1 MKTLAIDIET
11 YSSVS
16 LQKAGVYAYA
26 ASSDFEILLFGYA
39 WDDGPVEVIDMAQ
52 GQKLP
57 QELQD
62 ALYDPEILK
71 TAFNA
76 SFERTCLSAF
86 MGRVTPADQ
95 WSCTAVMARELGL
108 PGSLEAVGEVIG
120 LPEDKQ
126 KSKTGKA
133 LIRYFSIPCK
143 ATKVNGERTRNLP
156 HHDPERWSLYVEYN
170 RQDVVTERAIRKRLQ
185 KFPVIPSEHDLWI
198 IDQHINDRGVGVD
211 TVLAENAVAI
221 DQIVKARLLDA
232 AKELTGLDNPKSA
245 AQLKSWIE
253 EVSGFE
259 VESLNK
265 KMIGDVRSGTDNEEV
280 HAMLDIRQGL
290 AKTSTEKYNAMLRT
304 VCPDGRIRGL
314 TQFCGAA
321 RTGRWAGR
329 LVQMQN
335 LPQNKMPDSEL
346 DAARRLVR
354 EGDLETLEMLF
365 DDTAGTLS
373 QLIRTAFIPKPG
385 CRFIVA
391 DFSAIEARV
400 LAWLADEEWRMDV
413 FNTHGKIYEA
423 SAEQMFHLPK
433 GSVKKGDPMRQKGKI
448 AELALGYGG
457 SVGAMKSMGALA
469 MGLEESELKPIVN
482 SWRAANKSITKFW
495 WDTDAAVRRCITT
508 QAPVDLP
515 HGMRLRKQGP
525 LMRLRLPNGRELSYV
540 KPRVD
545 SDDNI
550 TYMISWMNAS
560 FGYKFRVD
568 LEKNGD
574 CIRVKVDSF
583 HNWELASSIEG
594 LNLQVVR
601 ISCADAFEDR
611 AVEPLYSKNFYDLS
625 RYGRSQAFTESLEE
639 KQAACD
645 KVIARYLASD
655 RDTRTELQPS
665 AALIRRLKQRKGF
678 TNATR
683 NNIRVYRSV
692 AGYTIEM
699 AGRNGAKA
707 KSELIRLPGTK

>member
-1 MKTLAIDIET
+1 MRTLAIDIET

-16 LQKAGVYAYA
+16 LQKSGVYAYA
-26 ASSDFEILLFGYA
+26 ASPDFEILLFGYS
-39 WDDGPVEVIDMAQ
+39 WDGGSVEVIDLAQ
-52 GQKLP
+52 GEKLTR
-57 QELQD
+57 ELLD
-62 ALYDPEILK
+62 ALCDPNILK

-76 SFERTCLSAF
+76 SFERTCLAAY
-86 MGRVTPADQ
+86 MGQPMPPEQ
-95 WSCTAVMARELGL
+95 WSCTAVMSRELGL
-108 PGSLEAVGEVIG
+108 PGSLEAVGAVIG

-143 ATKVNGERTRNLP
+143 ATKANGGRTRNLP
-156 HHDPERWSLYVEYN
+156 EHDPERWALYVEYN
-170 RQDVVTERAIRKRLQ
+170 RQDVVTEQAIRARLE
-185 KFPVIPSEHDLWI
+185 KFPILPSETDLWY

-211 TVLAENAVAI
+211 AVLAANAVKI
-221 DQIVKARLLDA
+221 DQTVKARLLDA
-232 AKELTGLDNPKSA
+232 AKDLTGLDNPKSSS
-245 AQLKSWIE
+245 QLKAWIE
-253 EVSGFE
+253 DVSGYE

-265 KMIGDVRSGTDNEEV
+265 KMIGDVRAGTDNADV

-290 AKTSTEKYNAMLRT
+290 SKTSTEKYNAMLRT

-335 LPQNKMPDSEL
+335 LPQNKMPDTEL

-354 EGDLETLEMLF
+354 DGDLETLEMLF

-373 QLIRTAFIPKPG
+373 QLIRTAFIPRPD

-400 LAWLADEEWRMDV
+400 LAWLAGEQWRMDV

-423 SAEQMFHLPK
+423 SAEQMFHLPA

-469 MGLEESELKPIVN
+469 MGLEEDELKPIVN
-482 SWRAANKSITKFW
+482 SWRAANKAITKLW

-525 LMRLRLPNGRELSYV
+525 MLRLRLPNGREISYV
-540 KPRVD
+540 KPRID
-545 SDDNI
+545 EDDNI
-550 TYMISWMNAS
+550 TYEGTIQSSGGWGRIESYGPKFVENIVQATARDCLAEAMFRLESAGFPIVFHVHDEVICEVPIGISSAEEIGALMGRPIPWA
-560 FGYKFRVD
+560 K
-568 LEKNGD
+568 
-574 CIRVKVDSF
+574 
-583 HNWELASSIEG
+583 G
-594 LNLQVVR
+594 LPLR
-601 ISCADAFEDR
+601 ADAYEC
-611 AVEPLYSKNFYDLS
+611 EYY
-625 RYGRSQAFTESLEE
+625 
-639 KQAACD
+639 
-645 KVIARYLASD
+645 
-655 RDTRTELQPS
+655 
-665 AALIRRLKQRKGF
+665 RKD
-678 TNATR
+678 
-683 NNIRVYRSV
+683 
-692 AGYTIEM
+692 
-699 AGRNGAKA
+699 
-707 KSELIRLPGTK
+707 

>member
-1 MKTLAIDIET
+1 MRTLAIDIET

-16 LQKAGVYAYA
+16 LQKSGVYAYA
-26 ASSDFEILLFGYA
+26 ASPDFEILLFGYS
-39 WDDGPVEVIDMAQ
+39 WDGGPVEVIDLAQ
-52 GQKLP
+52 GEKLT
-57 QELQD
+57 QELLD
-62 ALYDPEILK
+62 ALCDPGILK

-76 SFERTCLSAF
+76 SFERTCLAAY
-86 MGRVTPADQ
+86 MGQPMPPEQ
-95 WSCTAVMARELGL
+95 WSCTAVMSRELGL
-108 PGSLEAVGEVIG
+108 PGSLEAVGAVIG

-143 ATKVNGERTRNLP
+143 ATKANGGRTRNLP
-156 HHDPERWSLYVEYN
+156 EHDPERWALYVEYN
-170 RQDVVTERAIRKRLQ
+170 RQDVVTEQAIRARLE
-185 KFPVIPSEHDLWI
+185 KFPVLPSETNLWY

-211 TVLAENAVAI
+211 TVLAANAVKI
-221 DQIVKARLLDA
+221 DQTVKARLLDA
-232 AKELTGLDNPKSA
+232 AKDLTGLDNPKSSS
-245 AQLKSWIE
+245 QLKAWIE
-253 EVSGFE
+253 DVSGYE

-265 KMIGDVRSGTDNEEV
+265 KMIGDVRAGTDNADV

-290 AKTSTEKYNAMLRT
+290 SKTSTEKYNAMLRT

-335 LPQNKMPDSEL
+335 LSQNKMPDTEL
-346 DAARRLVR
+346 DAARCLVR
-354 EGDLETLEMLF
+354 DGDLDTLEMLF

-373 QLIRTAFIPKPG
+373 QLIRTAFIPRPG

-400 LAWLADEEWRMDV
+400 LAWLAGEQWRMDV

-423 SAEQMFHLPK
+423 SAEQMFHLPA

-469 MGLEESELKPIVN
+469 MGLEEDELKPIVN
-482 SWRAANKSITKFW
+482 SWRAANKAITKLW

-525 LMRLRLPNGRELSYV
+525 MLRLRLPNGREISYV
-540 KPRVD
+540 KPRID
-545 SDDNI
+545 EDDNI
-550 TYMISWMNAS
+550 TYEGTIQSSGGWGRIES
-560 FGYKFRVD
+560 YGPKFVENIVQATARD
-568 LEKNGD
+568 CLAEAMFRLESAGFP
-574 CIRVKVDSF
+574 IVF
-583 HNWELASSIEG
+583 HVHDEVICEVPIGVSSAEEIGALMGQPIPWAKG
-594 LNLQVVR
+594 LPLR
-601 ISCADAFEDR
+601 ADAYEC
-611 AVEPLYSKNFYDLS
+611 EYY
-625 RYGRSQAFTESLEE
+625 
-639 KQAACD
+639 
-645 KVIARYLASD
+645 
-655 RDTRTELQPS
+655 
-665 AALIRRLKQRKGF
+665 RKD
-678 TNATR
+678 
-683 NNIRVYRSV
+683 
-692 AGYTIEM
+692 
-699 AGRNGAKA
+699 
-707 KSELIRLPGTK
+707 